1 VSAKA
6 PSPPVFDPTTLDLDS
21 LLKRLHLAS
30 ARRNWRT
37 LVERAETERWSSR
50 EFLGVL
56 VTEEIAQRQQTRIQR
71 AVRHARFP
79 FLKTIDDFDF
89 SLQSSLRV
97 QLLGTYLSPELVS
110 EGKNLILL
118 GKSGR
123 GKTHLAVAIAYRA
136 IQNGFNAFFVTAAAL
151 IEELSAASSA
161 GRLRD
166 ALASYLQPHLLV
178 VDELGYLSYGPEA
191 ANVLFHVVNER
202 HIRRRPMVFTTN
214 KSPLTAWGE
223 VLHDHDLAEAIVDR
237 VLEKGRLIVVDG
249 PSYRT
254 RHLELS
260 KEKQPGDVSKEHA
273 APEGEVHRRRT

>member
-1 VSAKA
+1 MSGKTRSVLA
-6 PSPPVFDPTTLDLDS
+6 FDAATVDLDG
-21 LLKRLHLAS
+21 LLKRLHLAN

-37 LVERAETERWSSR
+37 LVERAESERWSAR

-56 VTEEIAQRQQTRIQR
+56 ATEEVAQRQQTRVQR
-71 AVRHARFP
+71 AVRQARFP

-89 SLQSSLRV
+89 SLQSSLRL
-97 QLLGTYLSPELVS
+97 QLLGSYLSPELVS
-110 EGKNLILL
+110 EGRNLILL

-136 IQNGFNAFFVTAAAL
+136 IQNGYNASFVTAAVL
-151 IEELSAASSA
+151 IEELSHASGE
-161 GRLRD
+161 GRLRE
-166 ALASYLQPHLLV
+166 ALAGYLQPHVLV
-178 VDELGYLSYGPEA
+178 IDEVGYLSYGPDA

-202 HIRRRPMVFTTN
+202 HLRRRPILFTTN
-214 KSPLTAWGE
+214 KSPLTNWGD

-254 RHLELS
+254 RHIELD
-260 KEKQPGDVSKEHA
+260 KA
-273 APEGEVHRRRT
+273 FEVRKDAVRISGKRTS